1 MSILFIIIEIL
12 ATVVEAYIGIK
23 FVGLLLESKYEES
36 KTNLIAIT
44 TSFVLA
50 FFVHILNSIELF
62 SYGTLAFGVV
72 SISLIVFSVYRC
84 KFPHAFLISCFY
96 FMCLNYLDF
105 LAITIVGA
113 LLHNPDYSK
122 IVIST
127 HGFVRI
133 RQMFICKGLLILAY
147 LSAKHF
153 MKGKFKINSFKH
165 YVILTIAGGIGV
177 VYLIDNSLDLVDFGN
192 VMNWIVFSVILI
204 LTWALLLLYEKSKND
219 KDMAKF
225 MEIKNALLEENY
237 KGLNDAYSA
246 NAKVYHDFNNH
257 INILYQYLIHSDTK
271 SAIEYLD
278 RVSEPIKNLL
288 ERTWTGN
295 EVIDVIIN
303 SKLRKMKE
311 NHIQSSINVEFPGR
325 CDIMPNDICT
335 ILSNLLDNAIEACQR
350 NQDNANKWINITIR
364 IINQMLILIIENGNE
379 VAPQV
384 KNKRL
389 VTSKEDERFH
399 GWGLKSVESS
409 IEKYEGVM
417 QYKTENGKFKV
428 VVTLNYNII
437 EKEDVF

>member
-1 MSILFIIIEIL
+1 
-12 ATVVEAYIGIK
+12 
-23 FVGLLLESKYEES
+23 
-36 KTNLIAIT
+36 
-44 TSFVLA
+44 
-50 FFVHILNSIELF
+50 
-62 SYGTLAFGVV
+62 
-72 SISLIVFSVYRC
+72 
-84 KFPHAFLISCFY
+84 
-96 FMCLNYLDF
+96 
-105 LAITIVGA
+105 
-113 LLHNPDYSK
+113 
-122 IVIST
+122 
-127 HGFVRI
+127 
-133 RQMFICKGLLILAY
+133 
-147 LSAKHF
+147 
-153 MKGKFKINSFKH
+153 
-165 YVILTIAGGIGV
+165 
-177 VYLIDNSLDLVDFGN
+177 
-192 VMNWIVFSVILI
+192 
-204 LTWALLLLYEKSKND
+204 
-219 KDMAKF
+219 